1 MLPFH
6 AKKNYMARCGNCSR
20 SLKMN
25 KVIWD
30 GGKLTSGEEI
40 CGKCWNTMVEM
51 DFSLGQKIK
60 KMTLEEV
67 VYMLSSFKKSVYR
80 KLFDAKLLSEE
91 NDRIVSGVQPQEG
104 EHTNPG
110 GGHKKPDD
118 CAQCL
123 KSLEGNKI
131 FLGLGKLKT
140 GEQVCEDCWLF
151 LSRLDSSMSNRLKEF
166 TLPEVKKIFSLVQS
180 RSSRKEIEAMT
191 EERPEPVVNDVS
203 QTTNETEKVPQPLA
217 DVITKTLYAMP
228 EPEPETKLPEV
239 NTVTNRSEARLAAI
253 GITRSSYPE
262 LWSVKE
268 LEELQNVLSVE
279 EKILSALKGTYGL
292 EAAVLV
298 ATNDRFILLSKKTFG
313 GDVAEVYKLSWILS
327 VDHLVIGTLSDVSF
341 SLSSNVIRL
350 TDVET
355 KHAALFCDTL
365 KPLLG

>member
-1 MLPFH
+1 
-6 AKKNYMARCGNCSR
+6 MARCGNCSR

-40 CGKCWNTMVEM
+40 CGKCWNTIVEM
-51 DFSLGQKIK
+51 DFSLGEKIK
-60 KMTLEEV
+60 KMTLDEV
-67 VYMLSSFKKSVYR
+67 VYLLSSFKKSVYR
-80 KLFDAKLLSEE
+80 KLYDAKLLPEE
-91 NDRIVSGVQPQEG
+91 NDKIVAGTQPQETEHANSDG
-104 EHTNPG
+104 GHTNP
-110 GGHKKPDD
+110 DN

-166 TLPEVKKIFSLVQS
+166 RLAEVKKIFSLVQS

-191 EERPEPVVNDVS
+191 EEKPEPAVNDVS
-203 QTTNETEKVPQPLA
+203 QTTDETENVQEPVA
-217 DVITKTLYAMP
+217 DVVAKTIYAMP
-228 EPEPETKLPEV
+228 EPEPETKQPEV
-239 NTVTNRSEARLAAI
+239 NTFANRSEALLAAI

-262 LWSVKE
+262 LWSVNE
-268 LEELQNVLSVE
+268 LEELQAVLSEE

-355 KHAALFCDTL
+355 KHAAMFCDAVE
-365 KPLLG
+365 PFMS